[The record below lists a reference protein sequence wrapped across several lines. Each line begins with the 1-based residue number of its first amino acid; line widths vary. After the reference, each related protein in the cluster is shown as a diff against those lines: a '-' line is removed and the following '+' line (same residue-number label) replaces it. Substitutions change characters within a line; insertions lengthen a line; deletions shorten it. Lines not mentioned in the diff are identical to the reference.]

1 MYHTVNE
8 GKEAFTNAD
17 WDDAIDN
24 YGKAIEILE
33 SNRAVLKQASTD
45 ENREKLARVMLQA
58 SVIRDK
64 QDAAR
69 FLKDKEYEEAVN
81 KLQSVIDSITA
92 SQFSSEKE
100 FAAVVDD
107 TQKLIKQAET
117 DILLTDKII
126 YLEDNFKELFTAHY
140 TISSPESLV
149 EPAVFFEKQVGQKLI
164 FRLQCIEIGRGR
176 PLKLVMKYAHDLN
189 NGGWSFYSSKN

>member
-1 MYHTVNE
+1 
-8 GKEAFTNAD
+8 
-17 WDDAIDN
+17 
-24 YGKAIEILE
+24 
-33 SNRAVLKQASTD
+33 
-45 ENREKLARVMLQA
+45 MLQA

-81 KLQSVIDSITA
+81 KLQSVIDSI
-92 SQFSSEKE
+92 SSSEFVHEEE
-100 FAAVVDD
+100 FAAVIDD
-107 TQKLIKQAET
+107 TENLIKQTET

-140 TISSPESLV
+140 TIASPESLV
-149 EPAVFFEKQVGQKLI
+149 EPTVIFEKQDGQKLI
-164 FRLQCIEIGRGR
+164 FKLQCIEIGRGR

-189 NGGWSFYSSKN
+189 NGTWSFYGSSR